1 MYLKR
6 FVQLFVVFFVTII
19 LSEWLATVLKFNN
32 LGIRIIFVTIIGYLL
47 LTIPLTI
54 LTILK
59 NQRKF
64 GKNNSASTQMTHF
77 RQLLQDGSNLIALA
91 TVNQAGKLATSV
103 ITFKESHN
111 NDNVLYLVSDWQST
125 RVKNLQVNSTA
136 AFTTWY
142 DDKTGQRISS
152 NELTIEVLTEQEAEI
167 EIKHHPEILD
177 LTENARKQAVIK
189 ITLESVLIESFQGQP
204 EIIKW

>member
-19 LSEWLATVLKFNN
+19 LSEWLASILKFNS

-64 GKNNSASTQMTHF
+64 GKDNSSSTQMTHF
-77 RQLLQDGSNLIALA
+77 RQLLQNGSNLIALA
-91 TVNQAGKLATSV
+91 TVNQAGQLATSV

-125 RVKNLQVNSTA
+125 RVKNLQSNSTA

-152 NELTIEVLTEQEAEI
+152 NQLTIEVLTEQEAEI
-167 EIKHHPEILD
+167 EI
-177 LTENARKQAVIK
+177 
-189 ITLESVLIESFQGQP
+189 
-204 EIIKW
+204 